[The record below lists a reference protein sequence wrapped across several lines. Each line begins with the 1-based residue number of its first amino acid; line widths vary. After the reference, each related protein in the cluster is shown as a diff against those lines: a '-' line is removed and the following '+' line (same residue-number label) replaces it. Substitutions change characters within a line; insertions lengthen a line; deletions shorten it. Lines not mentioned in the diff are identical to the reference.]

1 MYKNAYT
8 KINTEWLSAI
18 EETNG
23 DKESMEAKDLI
34 YRIKLRRLAGGAK

>member
-8 KINTEWLSAI
+8 KMKEEWLLAI
-18 EETNG
+18 EKTNG
-23 DKESMEAKDLI
+23 EKESMDAQDLI